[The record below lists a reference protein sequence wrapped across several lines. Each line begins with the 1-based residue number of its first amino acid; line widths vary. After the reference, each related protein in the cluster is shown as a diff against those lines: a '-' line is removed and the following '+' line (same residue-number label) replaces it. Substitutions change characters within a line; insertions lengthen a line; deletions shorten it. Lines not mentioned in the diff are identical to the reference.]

1 MAHTDW
7 HAAAQSL
14 VDGFSS
20 KANPDDRIQLTEQLC
35 DRLGGNLYPA
45 FLHIL
50 FNIEQYADAPAK
62 TLVTSTLVYG
72 LNTGRLPSGK
82 LAAWGSSQL
91 PSNSAFG
98 QTRSLGP
105 IEYICAWYA
114 QPSDQSSIPLSSF
127 NTMLTSLINLVDYDH
142 TAKSL
147 YCSKLLADAE
157 DPLGG
162 GMSSQTRVAI
172 GELATSWQ
180 AGNDA
185 QKIARQFTDSLQDNS
200 LLAQMSVDRL
210 PNL

>member
-1 MAHTDW
+1 MADTDW

-14 VDGFSS
+14 VNGFNSLDS
-20 KANPDDRIQLTEQLC
+20 ADQRILLTEQLC

-50 FNIEQYADAPAK
+50 FNIEQFADSSSKA
-62 TLVTSTLVYG
+62 LVTSTLVYG

-82 LAAWGSSQL
+82 LAAWGSSEL

-114 QPSDQSSIPLSSF
+114 QPNDQSSIPMSSF
-127 NTMLTSLINLVDYDH
+127 NTILTSLINLVEHDT

-147 YCSKLLADAE
+147 YCSKLLADSE

-162 GMSSQTRVAI
+162 GMSGQTRVAI
-172 GELATSWQ
+172 GELAASWQ
-180 AGNDA
+180 ADNDP
-185 QKIARQFTDSLQDNS
+185 QHIVKQFTEDDHGFLKRSVMRDSTP
-200 LLAQMSVDRL
+200 AE
-210 PNL
+210 